1 MGKWDKWGI
10 INLSTHMEKTNEDY
24 KRDSEL
30 FQISGKFI
38 STSTYTQTTRETD
51 GSPEILGR

>member
-1 MGKWDKWGI
+1 MGKWDKWGV

-30 FQISGKFI
+30 FQVPGKLI
-38 STSTYTQTTRETD
+38 STSTFTQTSRETD
-51 GSPEILGR
+51 RTQTVLG